1 MGILNVFKCIIPEFH
16 AYSDEDK
23 RYNIGATWTDS
34 SGFRDFHN
42 LEVRYVRNSERLAIE
57 NGTPM
62 PDGSWQ
68 YTEPSGAVHTMSA
81 ERAKQFME
89 ATHQHATILCTML
102 DKLRD
107 SGADGET
114 LDTTAQPA

>member
-1 MGILNVFKCIIPEFH
+1 MGIFNLFSCIVPEFH

-34 SGFRDFHN
+34 NGFRDHHN
-42 LEVRYVRNSERLAIE
+42 LEVRYVRNSEKLAIE
-57 NGTPM
+57 QGQPM

-68 YTEPSGAVHTMSA
+68 YTEPGGAVHVMTA

-89 ATHQHATILCTML
+89 ATHHHATILCTML

-107 SGADGET
+107 SGVMGDA
-114 LDTTAQPA
+114 LDTTAEAA